1 MAEFPFFLGGLGYN
15 PSPITNTAD
24 NNGAHIGGFNE
35 GNESFQHEQQQL
47 SQGPTTAA
55 YQAYYYYY
63 YYQQLQQQQQ
73 WYYNGHVNI
82 APSTTSSYPQSL
94 PVSTTVSIFPQESNN
109 SSTSSSDEVAKQ
121 IASSIVQRIMG
132 NQQES
137 YENTSTLNCSK
148 TDRLLQ
154 QHPNVDNSSSTT
166 FIKALQADESPPPSH
181 WKGVHPNREIAILE
195 DNQSSTTDA
204 STTIRKSLLSN
215 LAIDSSCDPTLLAI
229 STSQYREAR
238 QHYFQTIE
246 YPRKQMALIK
256 NLEYVHCQEELRL
269 KAQLEQLK
277 SSSTSSTTAAS
288 SIPSTNY
295 AFTHQIDKKK
305 QALLVSKAGIGTRQR
320 SVAVK
325 TFGGQQQLQQ
335 HQSNST
341 GSSNDR
347 SSTAQ
352 QGTSRNSIY
361 VSGLVPPKSKEETI
375 RQLFDSYSTSGTE
388 PLITFYKNSQTG
400 LWKGDALIVYE
411 GENLPNI
418 QDICLQVSC

>member
-1 MAEFPFFLGGLGYN
+1 MAEFPSFLGGLGYN
-15 PSPITNTAD
+15 PIPITDTVG
-24 NNGAHIGGFNE
+24 NNGAHTSGFNE
-35 GNESFQHEQQQL
+35 GNQSFQQHPQ
-47 SQGPTTAA
+47 SQDPTTAA

-73 WYYNGHVNI
+73 QWYNHGHISI
-82 APSTTSSYPQSL
+82 ASSTTSSYPQSL
-94 PVSTTVSIFPQESNN
+94 PVSTTATIFPHESNH

-137 YENTSTLNCSK
+137 DENTRAWNCSK
-148 TDRLLQ
+148 TDMLVQ
-154 QHPNVDNSSSTT
+154 QHPNVNTSSSTT
-166 FIKALQADESPPPSH
+166 FIKALQPDESPPPSH
-181 WKGVHPNREIAILE
+181 WKGVHANRQTAPLE
-195 DNQSSTTDA
+195 DNQTSTTDA
-204 STTIRKSLLSN
+204 STTIRKSVLSN
-215 LAIDSSCDPTLLAI
+215 LTKVSSCDPILPTI
-229 STSQYREAR
+229 STTQYREAR
-238 QHYFQTIE
+238 QQYFQTVE

-277 SSSTSSTTAAS
+277 SSSTSSAAS

-320 SVAVK
+320 TLTVK
-325 TFGGQQQLQQ
+325 TFGGQQ
-335 HQSNST
+335 HQSNTT

-347 SSTAQ
+347 SSTAHQ
-352 QGTSRNSIY
+352 DTSRTSIY
-361 VSGLVPPKSKEETI
+361 VSGLVPPQSKEETL
-375 RQLFDSYSTSGTE
+375 RQLFHSYSTNGTE

-400 LWKGDALIVYE
+400 VWKGDALIVYE
-411 GENLPNI
+411 GDNVPNI
-418 QDICLQVSC
+418 QDICLQVSY